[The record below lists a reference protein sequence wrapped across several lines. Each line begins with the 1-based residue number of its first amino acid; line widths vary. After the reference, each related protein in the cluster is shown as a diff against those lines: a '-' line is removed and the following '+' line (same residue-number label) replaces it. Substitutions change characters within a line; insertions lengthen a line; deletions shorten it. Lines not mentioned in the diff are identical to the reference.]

1 MENNTIKHKG
11 TVALE
16 EYVIKGNRISI
27 LEGVLLFGVSNPYEA
42 IRQLKKKGF
51 IIKKAPVTM
60 AKLLTRINK
69 SNLVKVNHLTKNL
82 PVSSITMHEWW
93 VSKWRRDYFQKDK
106 KGYLN

>member
-42 IRQLKKKGF
+42 IRQLKKK
-51 IIKKAPVTM
+51 
-60 AKLLTRINK
+60 
-69 SNLVKVNHLTKNL
+69 
-82 PVSSITMHEWW
+82 
-93 VSKWRRDYFQKDK
+93 KD
-106 KGYLN
+106 L

>member
-1 MENNTIKHKG
+1 MNKNVYTNKG
-11 TVALE
+11 NVALE
-16 EYVIKGNRISI
+16 EYVLKGNRISI
-27 LEGVLLFGVSNPYEA
+27 LEGVLYFGVSNPYEA

-69 SNLVKVNHLTKNL
+69 SNLVKVDHLTKNL

-93 VSKWRRDYFQKDK
+93 VSK
-106 KGYLN
+106 